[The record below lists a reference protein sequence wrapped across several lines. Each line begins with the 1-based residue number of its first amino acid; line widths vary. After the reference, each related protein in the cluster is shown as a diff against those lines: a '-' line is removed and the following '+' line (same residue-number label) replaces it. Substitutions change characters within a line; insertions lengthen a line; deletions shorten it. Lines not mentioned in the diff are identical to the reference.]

1 MNVGVLWQ
9 TASFCSFCMV
19 SDVHFMLDCG
29 ALFPSAAAP
38 LGRFLKRDKY
48 SGSPRETR
56 FTTSRT
62 RQSRRRCETRSEFG
76 VYLMSLDANRRV

>member
-1 MNVGVLWQ
+1 
-9 TASFCSFCMV
+9 MV
-19 SDVHFMLDCG
+19 SDVHFMSDCG

-56 FTTSRT
+56 FTTFAHAPKPKKMRNS
-62 RQSRRRCETRSEFG
+62 
-76 VYLMSLDANRRV
+76 V